1 VSDEANMKINVKDTK
16 PTTNVL
22 FLVLFRSFANC
33 DDEGDFNLIKVSA
46 KIVRKSASLLSMAIA
61 QKKMMCCRVVTAE

>member
-16 PTTNVL
+16 PATNVL
-22 FLVLFRSFANC
+22 ILVLLRSIATC

-46 KIVRKSASLLSMAIA
+46 NIVRKPASLLSMAIA
-61 QKKMMCCRVVTAE
+61 QKKMMCGDC